1 MKMNLLMGDQTL
13 FRDPDFFE
21 LTYVPEQFDFRDKQ
35 LQQLANNFR
44 IALRGCTPT
53 HTILR
58 GLPGTG
64 KTTSVRLLF
73 SEIEKETKRV
83 VPVYVNCKD
92 DKARFSVFAT
102 IYNHLFGHYPPTS
115 GVAFRRIYNE
125 IGNYLADN
133 RKVAIVCLDDMNYL
147 VYEKTINDIL
157 YLLLRI
163 YEEFPGAKIGVI
175 GTVGNMEP
183 GFMSSL
189 DPSVMSV
196 FHPMGIYYPPYGID
210 EVRQILLQRIKGG
223 LYPGVMP
230 DEVLDSIARE
240 TATGGDVRVGLSIL
254 QQSVKNAENSARK
267 AVTMNDVPDL
277 SSTMLNLKDALGSLS
292 PVEMDFLKVVAGE
305 IISNGGIMTT
315 RDLYAAVKDQSKIGY
330 TSFHKRLVRFSLL
343 KILMISEERVSN
355 MPAEVYLGEKVGE
368 VLGVL

>member
-1 MKMNLLMGDQTL
+1 MGDQTL

-21 LTYVPEQFDFRDKQ
+21 LTYVPEQFDFRDEQ
-35 LQQLANNFR
+35 LQQLACNFR
-44 IALRGCTPT
+44 IALRGCTPA

-73 SEIEKETKRV
+73 SEIEKESKRV

-102 IYNHLFGHYPPTS
+102 IYNQIFGHYPPTS

-147 VYEKTINDIL
+147 VYERTINDIL

-163 YEEFPGAKIGVI
+163 YEEFPGAKIGVV

-183 GFMSSL
+183 GFLSTL

-196 FHPMGIYYPPYGID
+196 FHPMGIYYPPYGFD
-210 EVRQILLQRIKGG
+210 EVKEILQQRVKGG

-230 DEVLDSIARE
+230 DEVLDLIAGRTE
-240 TATGGDVRVGLSIL
+240 AGGDVRLGLSL
-254 QQSVKNAENSARK
+254 LRQSVKSAEDSARK
-267 AVTMNDVPDL
+267 NVLMEDVPDL
-277 SSTMLNLKDALGSLS
+277 SSTMFSLKDALGSLS
-292 PVEMDFLKVVAGE
+292 PAELDFLKIIAGE
-305 IISNGGIMTT
+305 IIRNGGVMTT
-315 RDLYAAVKDQSKIGY
+315 RDLYAVVKDSLKIGY
-330 TSFHKRLVRFSLL
+330 TSFHKRLVQLSLL
-343 KILMISEERVSN
+343 KILKVSEERVSN
-355 MPAEVYLGEKVGE
+355 LPAEVSLGEKVGE
-368 VLGVL
+368 VLGGL